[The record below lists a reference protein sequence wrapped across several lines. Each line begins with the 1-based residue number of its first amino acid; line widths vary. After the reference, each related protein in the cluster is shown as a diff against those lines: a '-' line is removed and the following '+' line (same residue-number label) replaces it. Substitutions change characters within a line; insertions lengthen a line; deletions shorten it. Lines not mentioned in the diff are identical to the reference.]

1 MKRLIIAG
9 VIFILVVATYL
20 TSLFYITDSCEKAK
34 KLLDNSVSVYKQEK
48 TAVKEAKEFEDYW
61 DKREKTLSV
70 FVNHDRIDDIEKA
83 ISLLN
88 IYAKEKDN
96 ILFYEYAD
104 TVEVLIHQIME
115 DTKITTHSIF

>member
-1 MKRLIIAG
+1 MKRLIIAALL
-9 VIFILVVATYL
+9 FILVIATYL
-20 TSLFYITDSCEKAK
+20 SSLYYITDSCKKAEN
-34 KLLDNSVSVYKQEK
+34 LLETSVSVYKQEK
-48 TAVKEAKEFEDYW
+48 TAEKEARNLEKYW

-88 IYAKEKDN
+88 VYAKSKDN
-96 ILFYEYAD
+96 ELFYEYAD
-104 TVEVLIHQIME
+104 TVRVLIHQIME